1 MAAPGGIEGRNTH
14 QAVHAVFAAQK
25 TVGVVPLHQNG
36 RGLDARLVA
45 LQIVQH
51 LHGPVVACGKA
62 RVHAVQHLHPVLS
75 LCAARA
81 RMEGQDGIVR
91 VIFSIQQRHKA
102 QLLPL
107 GVQAVHGRVGLLRQ
121 GGVVVFRT
129 HFQQRFGILQHG
141 LQSGVLLQPVLQ
153 LAHLGKHRAG
163 RCRVVVKLRAGALL
177 LQLLQTHPAALDG
190 QRVVQIRYF
199 RRQLGKAALYFI

>member
-1 MAAPGGIEGRNTH
+1 
-14 QAVHAVFAAQK
+14 
-25 TVGVVPLHQNG
+25 
-36 RGLDARLVA
+36 
-45 LQIVQH
+45 
-51 LHGPVVACGKA
+51 
-62 RVHAVQHLHPVLS
+62 
-75 LCAARA
+75 
-81 RMEGQDGIVR
+81 MEGQDGIVR

-102 QLLPL
+102 QLLHL
-107 GVQAVHGRVGLLRQ
+107 GVQAVHGRVGLLRP
-121 GGVVVFRT
+121 